1 MVFYLLQIQLRRDN
15 PCAAY
20 VQYSIRTRGGGGCN
34 GKERRSREP
43 EFRIQEGVSLTAS
56 AERRGYDSLIL
67 FKEITKLTKGD
78 SYLCDRCD
86 SRLDAVQIPGASR
99 LSERGSYNG
108 YRRRLEQ
115 ELKHGMRRPSGSRRP
130 RKRGSAPR
138 IPPITSHFSRFI
150 CFRDV

>member
-1 MVFYLLQIQLRRDN
+1 MVFLFVTDTTPAGQSMCRLCSIFNTYARWWRLQRERKKEPGARIQD
-15 PCAAY
+15 P
-20 VQYSIRTRGGGGCN
+20 GGC
-34 GKERRSREP
+34 
-43 EFRIQEGVSLTAS
+43 FVDAS

-78 SYLCDRCD
+78 SYLCDLCD

-138 IPPITSHFSRFI
+138 FPPITNHFSWSHL
-150 CFRDV
+150 DP